1 MHGLYAIVDVTILE
15 ARGIDVTKYA
25 AALLRARPTALQ
37 LRAKTCSPREILGTL
52 RVLAPMCRAARVPLV
67 TNDRPDLAA
76 LAGSDIVHVG
86 QSDLPI
92 GLVRRIAPALRVGVS
107 THNAAQLAVAL
118 EARPEYVAYGP
129 VFPTPSKRDAEP
141 VVGVAELARAHAAA
155 KAKEI
160 PLVAIGGITLENVHE
175 VAPYADAVAVIGAL
189 LPESNGAF
197 DDEAA
202 DEVCRRAGA
211 LIARFENGA
220 ASVELHP

>member
-1 MHGLYAIVDVTILE
+1 MRGLYAIVDASILE
-15 ARGIDVTKYA
+15 SRGIDITTYA
-25 AALLRARPTALQ
+25 AALLRARPAALQ
-37 LRAKTCSPREILGTL
+37 LRAKTCSSREILGTL

-92 GLVRRIAPALRVGVS
+92 GLVRRIAPSLRVGVS
-107 THNAAQLAVAL
+107 THSATQLAAAL
-118 EARPEYVAYGP
+118 DARPAYVAYGP
-129 VFPTPSKRDAEP
+129 VFPTSSKRDAEP
-141 VVGVAELARAHAAA
+141 VVGIADLARAYAAA

-160 PLVAIGGITLENVHE
+160 PLVAIGGITLDNVHE
-175 VAPYADAVAVIGAL
+175 VAPHADAVAVIGAL
-189 LPESNGAF
+189 LPEGIGTF

-202 DEVCRRAGA
+202 DEVCRRASA

-220 ASVELHP
+220 AALELHP